1 MAFIYKKCVQAVFY
15 FFTAAEKHIL
25 LLYWVDWVSFI
36 DAFARWKNNYIGLA
50 LFHYIMSPNQIH

>member
-36 DAFARWKNNYIGLA
+36 DAFAR
-50 LFHYIMSPNQIH
+50 